1 MPMNRVEGD
10 HGSLRHLPLDRIM
23 VDIPID
29 SPEYQAF
36 LEANRLR
43 EQAREEFGGPE
54 PKAEEAYREAVGK
67 VSQFARVLY
76 AQKRAS

>member
-1 MPMNRVEGD
+1 
-10 HGSLRHLPLDRIM
+10 M
-23 VDIPID
+23 VGVPID

-43 EQAREEFGGPE
+43 EQAREELGGPDA
-54 PKAEEAYREAVGK
+54 KAEEGYREAVGK
-67 VSQFARVLY
+67 LSQFARVLY